1 MKRFFRS
8 AALIA
13 ALSMTLMC
21 LSGCSLLSRIKG
33 GKSAPAS
40 APAQAEAPKQG
51 SIIGS
56 WKVDKILDKNGAE
69 VSAEDINI
77 PVEPFTEMSGLT
89 GSILS
94 GAEFEF
100 DDDGKVSFL
109 FISADYAYENGSLS
123 ISVPQF
129 EEDLS
134 APCEISSSKMT
145 LTLGDY
151 KLIFKKN

>member
-13 ALSMTLMC
+13 ALSMTIMC
-21 LSGCSLLSRIKG
+21 FSGCSLLSRIKG
-33 GKSAPAS
+33 RSVPVS
-40 APAQAEAPKQG
+40 APAQTEAPKQG
-51 SIIGS
+51 SIVGT
-56 WKVDKILDKNGAE
+56 WKVDKILDKSGAE
-69 VSAEDINI
+69 VSVEDINI
-77 PVEPFTEMSGLT
+77 PVEPFSEMSGLT

-94 GAEFEF
+94 GAEFKF
-100 DDDGKVSFL
+100 DDNGKVSFL
-109 FISADYAYENGSLS
+109 FVSADYTYKNGSLS

-134 APCEISSSKMT
+134 APCEISGSKMT

-151 KLIFKKN
+151 KLIFKKS